1 MLPRRA
7 LLLGVIAVTFAT
19 YGCTVIN
26 AALNGTSNVLSA
38 TGNAVAGV
46 LHAIADSSGSG
57 NGSSA
62 RNDSYERDLREYTA
76 MFMRSGGTQA
86 DFLRGVTRIAENHGI
101 AHWEAEVGTPFA
113 IGQGMREAN
122 VSEAEMRA
130 FCNEIGVETPAA
142 KLALKGWETPPG

>member
-7 LLLGVIAVTFAT
+7 VLLGVIALTFAT
-19 YGCTVIN
+19 YGCTISNAVID
-26 AALNGTSNVLSA
+26 GTSNVLSA

-46 LHAIADSSGSG
+46 LRAIANSSAS

-62 RNDSYERDLREYTA
+62 RNDHYERDLREYTA

-86 DFLRGVTRIAENHGI
+86 DFLRGVSRIAENHGI
-101 AHWEAEVGTPFA
+101 AHWEAEAGTPFA
-113 IGQGMREAN
+113 IGQGMREAD

-130 FCNEIGVETPAA
+130 FCDEVGVGTPAA
-142 KLALKGWETPPG
+142 KLAREGWETPHG